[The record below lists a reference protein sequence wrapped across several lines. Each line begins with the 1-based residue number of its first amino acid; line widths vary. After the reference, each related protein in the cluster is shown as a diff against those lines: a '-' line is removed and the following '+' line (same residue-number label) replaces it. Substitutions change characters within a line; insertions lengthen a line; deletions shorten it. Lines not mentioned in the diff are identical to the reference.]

1 MPPFLMPITINPPAE
16 WSTDQALLPETEVDL
31 YRGWADYTV
40 MWPTNTSSSGSA
52 ALIYLVAGGA
62 GYVDGTYNGVAV
74 FGGSGTGC
82 TVNITIS
89 GGTATVVGVATE
101 GTNYLDGD
109 YLYVDSANV
118 GGSGSGIKIQVFGLG
133 IAFRALF
140 DPAKAVTQQ
149 ALSKPQPQVQPVV
162 PIEDMLNSLPL
173 EGLKEFAKINK
184 IYDGLDPQLFK
195 GDYPIDV
202 VRAAVKEAYR
212 LQQENG

>member
-173 EGLKEFAKINK
+173 EGLKEFAKLDK
-184 IYDGLDPQLFK
+184 IYDATDLCSWSDHT
-195 GDYPIDV
+195 
-202 VRAAVKEAYR
+202 RAR
-212 LQQENG
+212 PSPRCRC